1 MHFLDGEGEKSER
14 RRSPPDRP
22 PPMNNSWSCSV
33 DEWTT
38 IIIGKL
44 KKSFGPEQPKPS
56 ITPFLLSDTTRTSTT
71 PVMMNIRALLL
82 PIVAVSSAAAR
93 EGYSSR
99 PKVEWEGQSLRCYDR
114 ASSTDADRGP
124 LVRYDNPIA
133 RLLFL
138 VTVA

>member
-71 PVMMNIRALLL
+71 RYTVAGRKLSGRSEFTMLRSS
-82 PIVAVSSAAAR
+82 VEHGCGSRAVS
-93 EGYSSR
+93 
-99 PKVEWEGQSLRCYDR
+99 
-114 ASSTDADRGP
+114 
-124 LVRYDNPIA
+124 PI
-133 RLLFL
+133 R
-138 VTVA
+138 